1 MRASLIACGIA
12 GIGLVLLALAG
23 PSYRIGLPLGF
34 GFGLLRYGA
43 YVGLAAALVAIG
55 TAAWQWKRSRAAAAV
70 RRCAAPWSG

>member
-55 TAAWQWKRSRAAAAV
+55 TARLAVEAVACRGGRARSS
-70 RRCAAPWSG
+70 APWWG